1 MSRDG
6 LWARWPERTRLRAFG
21 VASLCAFAMSYW
33 VGRSGE
39 PLRTD
44 ASPFGI
50 VSLELAGTPVVAQR
64 ISAAWGETGRQ
75 VAQFNIRIDYLYL
88 IAYGIAL
95 SIGCAV
101 ARRWWA
107 GRSRWLA
114 DLGGP
119 LTWAMLVAA
128 LSDACENVML
138 WQMLHDPADAHWT
151 QLARGFAVVKFAL
164 LAVGLLYILCGAFSR
179 IGQRRGRVA
188 R

>member
-6 LWARWPERTRLRAFG
+6 LWRTLSERTRLRAFG
-21 VASLCAFAMSYW
+21 GASLCAFAMSSW
-33 VGRSGE
+33 VGSTGAR
-39 PLRTD
+39 LRTD

-50 VSLELAGTPVVAQR
+50 VSLELAGTPEVAQR
-64 ISAAWGETGRQ
+64 IYAAWGETGQQ

-107 GRSRWLA
+107 GRSRQLA
-114 DLGGP
+114 HLGGP

-138 WQMLHDPADAHWT
+138 WQMLHNPVDARWPS
-151 QLARGFAVVKFAL
+151 LARGFAVLKFAL

-179 IGQRRGRVA
+179 IGQRRGA
-188 R
+188 RAG